1 MNGLEIGTL
10 IALATAFSSIIA
22 VWLQGR
28 RNKSDAIRMI
38 NESYAELCEQ
48 FRERIE
54 QLSNDL
60 RQAEE
65 RITVLEQENR
75 ELRRKLA
82 ESEAERERLQKEVD
96 ELSERLSLYEN
107 RPTRTRRKIN
117 EDTGAG

>member
-1 MNGLEIGTL
+1 MDGWTIGTL

-22 VWLQGR
+22 VWLQGK

-54 QLSNDL
+54 QLTNDL
-60 RQAEE
+60 KRAEE
-65 RITVLEQENR
+65 RITALEQENR
-75 ELRRKLA
+75 ELRRKLS

-96 ELSERLSLYEN
+96 ELSERLAKYES
-107 RPTRTRRKIN
+107 RPTRIRRQ
-117 EDTGAG
+117 D